1 MADTVHEP
9 VLTAEVLQLLDPR
22 PGDVYVDGT
31 VGLGGHAQ
39 ALLEA
44 GPGIRVVGIDR
55 DKEALKLAAERL
67 AHFADR
73 VRLIYGNYRDIGALL
88 SQLKIVQINGFL
100 IDLGVSTL
108 QLETPKRGF
117 SFRKQGPLDMRM
129 DPLQG
134 ITAAYLVNNSTQE
147 ELTTILINYGE
158 ERFARQIARSIVAE
172 RTKAPIE
179 TTCRLAEI
187 VRSAIPRRFQQKRID
202 PATRTFQALRI
213 AVNHELEDLQIG
225 MPAGF
230 DLLAPGGTMTVI
242 SFHSLEDRI
251 VKHFFHDR
259 GHPPT
264 PPPEIPLP
272 PGNQPAEAMILTR
285 RPIRP
290 SPEEIARNPRSR
302 SAKLRAARKL

>member
-1 MADTVHEP
+1 
-9 VLTAEVLQLLDPR
+9 
-22 PGDVYVDGT
+22 
-31 VGLGGHAQ
+31 
-39 ALLEA
+39 
-44 GPGIRVVGIDR
+44 
-55 DKEALKLAAERL
+55 
-67 AHFADR
+67 
-73 VRLIYGNYRDIGALL
+73 
-88 SQLKIVQINGFL
+88 
-100 IDLGVSTL
+100 
-108 QLETPKRGF
+108 
-117 SFRKQGPLDMRM
+117 M
-129 DPLQG
+129 DPSQG

-179 TTCRLAEI
+179 TTCGLAEI
-187 VRSAIPRRFQQKRID
+187 VRSAIPIRFQQKRIH

-213 AVNHELEDLQIG
+213 AVNHELEDLQ
-225 MPAGF
+225 AGLAAAF
-230 DLLAPGGTMTVI
+230 DLLTPGGIMAVI

-251 VKHFFHDR
+251 VKHFFRDR

-272 PGNQPAEAMILTR
+272 PGKQPAEAMILTR

-290 SPEEIARNPRSR
+290 SPEEVARNPRSR